1 MCCMFLQCAHVLFSD
16 ELLAEKE
23 KYKQISDELDQTFA
37 ELAVM
42 WSDQRPSVRKEKENC
57 TLHHIKMPCFADNI
71 FETNNI
77 NFRTMLK

>member
-42 WSDQRPSVRKEKENC
+42 
-57 TLHHIKMPCFADNI
+57 
-71 FETNNI
+71 
-77 NFRTMLK
+77 